1 MTLTLQRTRKSA
13 KYFAQEIANGVTID
27 MVYVPGGEFLMG
39 SPEDEK
45 GRTEA
50 ESPQH
55 LVKVP
60 AFLMGKYPVTQA
72 QWRAVAGLPKENQD
86 IESNP
91 SRFKGDNLP
100 VERVSWL
107 DAAEFCARLSRK
119 TERDYRLPSEA
130 EWEYACRAGT
140 TTPFHLG
147 STISSEV
154 ANYNATSVYGQGA
167 TGEYRDKTTLVGSFE
182 VANNFGLYDMHGNVF
197 EWCQDH
203 WQKSYEEAPVDGS
216 AWIDPNASENAAR
229 LLRGGSWGSDPQNC
243 RSAYRNSY
251 DADNRYYNVGF
262 RVVFSARILL

>member
-1 MTLTLQRTRKSA
+1 MTLTLRRTRKSA
-13 KYFAQEIANGVTID
+13 KYFAQEIASGVTID

-39 SPEDEK
+39 SPEYEEGRDES
-45 GRTEA
+45 

-72 QWRAVAGLPKENQD
+72 QWRVVAGLPKENWD

-107 DAAEFCARLSRK
+107 GAAEFCARLSRK

-140 TTPFHLG
+140 TTPFHFG

-154 ANYNATSVYGQGA
+154 ANYDATSVYGQGA
-167 TGEYRDKTTLVGSFE
+167 TGEDRGTTTLVGSLK
-182 VANNFGLYDMHGNVF
+182 VANNFGLYDMHGNVW

-203 WQKSYEEAPVDGS
+203 WHESYEEAPVDGS
-216 AWIDPNASENAAR
+216 AWIAPNASENAER
-229 LLRGGSWGSDPQNC
+229 LLRGGSWYYNPQNC
-243 RSAYRNSY
+243 RSAYRDGYVAINR
-251 DADNRYYNVGF
+251 DNVIGF